1 MRRSVHPLAHVA
13 QGTQA
18 VDYKRNTNQHDA
30 LRGVARA
37 ATNARPSG
45 NCVIPAPAKLAASQ
59 ESFMRTVSRFPIASG
74 PAPTI
79 AIHCSASSPRQWE
92 GYRALLDPA
101 MPLQTPTL
109 LGYDSGAEWVRGLP
123 VTLEAEAHHLLE
135 VILAAGQPVHLLA
148 HSYGGAVAMQMALL
162 WPQRVR
168 SLTLYEPSAFHLL
181 RRDSASAVHAEE
193 ISAVARRVELLS
205 ISGRKAEAAALFIDY
220 WATPGAW
227 QRMSP
232 ARQADVA
239 LRMSKVRAE
248 FGAIFHAGL
257 DARGLQLAH
266 FPMRIVVGDHSPAP
280 ARRVS
285 ELLRL
290 QVPKAEMIR
299 MPGLDHMAPLTQ
311 REALAP
317 VLFPHALRRT
327 LPLAA

>member
-1 MRRSVHPLAHVA
+1 
-13 QGTQA
+13 
-18 VDYKRNTNQHDA
+18 
-30 LRGVARA
+30 
-37 ATNARPSG
+37 
-45 NCVIPAPAKLAASQ
+45 
-59 ESFMRTVSRFPIASG
+59 MRTISRLPIASG
-74 PAPTI
+74 PAPTL

-101 MPLQTPTL
+101 MPLHTPAL
-109 LGYDSGAEWVRGLP
+109 LGYDGDAEWVRGLP
-123 VTLEAEAHHLLE
+123 VTLEAEAQNLLE
-135 VILAAGQPVHLLA
+135 PILAAGQPVHLVA
-148 HSYGGAVAMQMALL
+148 HSYGGAVALQAALL
-162 WPQRVR
+162 WPQRIR
-168 SLTLYEPSAFHLL
+168 SLTLYEPSPFHLL
-181 RRDSASAVHAEE
+181 RRDSESAVHAEE

-205 ISGRKAEAAALFIDY
+205 ISGRNAEAAALFIDY
-220 WATPGAW
+220 WSAPGAW

-248 FGAIFHAGL
+248 FGAIFHAGF
-257 DARGLQLAH
+257 DARSLQLAN
-266 FPMRIVVGDHSPAP
+266 FPVRIVVGDRSPAP

-290 QVPKAEMIR
+290 QVPKAEVIR

-317 VLFPHALRRT
+317 VLFPHAVRRA

>member
-1 MRRSVHPLAHVA
+1 MRRSVHPLAHAA

-18 VDYKRNTNQHDA
+18 VDYKRNTNQHDT
-30 LRGVARA
+30 LRRDARA
-37 ATNARPSG
+37 ATNVRPSG
-45 NCVIPAPAKLAASQ
+45 KCVIPAPATLAASQ
-59 ESFMRTVSRFPIASG
+59 ESFMRIVNRLPVASG

-92 GYRALLDPA
+92 GYRPLLDPT
-101 MPLQTPTL
+101 MPLHTPAM
-109 LGYDSGAEWVRGLP
+109 LGYDSDAEWVRGLP
-123 VTLEAEAHHLLE
+123 VTLESEAHKLLD
-135 VILAAGQPVHLLA
+135 VILAAGQPVHLVA
-148 HSYGGAVAMQMALL
+148 HSYGGAVAMQVALL

-181 RRDSASAVHAEE
+181 RRDGASALQAEE
-193 ISAVARRVELLS
+193 ISAIARRVELLS
-205 ISGRKAEAAALFIDY
+205 LSGCTDQAAALFIDY

-248 FGAIFHAGL
+248 FGAIFHAGF
-257 DARGLQLAH
+257 DAHGLQLAS
-266 FPMRIVVGDHSPAP
+266 FPVRIVVGDRSPAP

-285 ELLRL
+285 ELLCL
-290 QVPKAEMIR
+290 QVPKAEVIR
-299 MPGLDHMAPLTQ
+299 MRGLDHMAPLTQ

-317 VLFPHALRRT
+317 VLFPHAVRSA